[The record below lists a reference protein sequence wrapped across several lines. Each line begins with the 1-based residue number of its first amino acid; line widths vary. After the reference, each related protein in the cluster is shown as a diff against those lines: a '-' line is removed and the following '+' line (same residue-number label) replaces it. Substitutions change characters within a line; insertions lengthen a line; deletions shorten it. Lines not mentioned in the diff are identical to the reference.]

1 MQNVCL
7 TSRRN
12 LRTTTDHVRDEQS
25 RVPRLLN
32 YLTSETKEERRHTA
46 DSNPI
51 VVRPLE
57 INQFRGRCVNSV
69 QWEVSA
75 LFVTRGKLQ
84 IITGIAT
91 GILMDV
97 HICSNLSV
105 AWILQKL
112 HIKHERVKSIKITI
126 LNGRTLAKY
135 KLITYL
141 NKQTNSKATISF
153 SFSYYIDWNLIILS
167 MLRCTW

>member
-1 MQNVCL
+1 EIERCCGGYCIRAAVAQRQCYFNLTEKHKHVTRRCGHGSMFSLSEGRESGCNLLQNVCL

-69 QWEVSA
+69 Q
-75 LFVTRGKLQ
+75 
-84 IITGIAT
+84 
-91 GILMDV
+91 
-97 HICSNLSV
+97 
-105 AWILQKL
+105 
-112 HIKHERVKSIKITI
+112 
-126 LNGRTLAKY
+126 
-135 KLITYL
+135 
-141 NKQTNSKATISF
+141 
-153 SFSYYIDWNLIILS
+153 
-167 MLRCTW
+167 